1 MFHPQL
7 TLGTGHPTWPAAG
20 INGLWQAA
28 SSDNGFSR
36 PADAF
41 ACLGACASLTR
52 SDARSCSRGVGA
64 AQRRWPKRVQRLV
77 RPRDQ
82 LRFVVS
88 SSSRRLV
95 EQHKT
100 CWDGGR
106 VFIHFVKDIYVFNS
120 FCAGVTLGTSCHSLH
135 NSLTCAGCRR
145 QCCMVTTFPTLAVGS
160 AVQQCCMV
168 TSFPTLVVALVQLCC
183 MVTTFPTQAVG
194 SNVAW

>member
-1 MFHPQL
+1 MLHPYASTGLHSQL
-7 TLGTGHPTWPAAG
+7 ILSTGPPTWPAAG

-28 SSDNGFSR
+28 SGDNGFSR

-52 SDARSCSRGVGA
+52 SDARSRSRGVGA
-64 AQRRWPKRVQRLV
+64 TQRRWPKRVQRLV

-135 NSLTCAGCRR
+135 NSLTCANSFSRR
-145 QCCMVTTFPTLAVGS
+145 ALRRTNCGRTVS
-160 AVQQCCMV
+160 ACHRH
-168 TSFPTLVVALVQLCC
+168 SI
-183 MVTTFPTQAVG
+183 
-194 SNVAW
+194 